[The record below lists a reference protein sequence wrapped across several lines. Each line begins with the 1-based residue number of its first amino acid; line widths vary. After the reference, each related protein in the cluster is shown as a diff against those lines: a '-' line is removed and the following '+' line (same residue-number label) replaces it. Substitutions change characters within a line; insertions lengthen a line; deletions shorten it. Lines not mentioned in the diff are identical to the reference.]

1 VTARI
6 LVVDDVAANA
16 RLLEARLQAE
26 YFEVHTAFNG
36 RDALALAREQ
46 RFDLVLL
53 DVVMPDMTGFEVCA
67 ALKHDPHTA
76 HVPVIMVT
84 SLDQPDDRVKGLDC
98 GADDFLT
105 KPVSDIALVTRVKS
119 LVRLKMVTD
128 ELALRAA
135 AMQSVGCDSAEIFTR
150 TGEIAGRILV
160 VDDRENSTRRI
171 RQALQQPFE
180 VEITADPADAVAQAA
195 SRDFDLVMISL
206 SLNAGDGLRLCT
218 QIKTI
223 DRLRSTPVLLIVDA
237 DETARLMRALDL
249 GVNDYIIR
257 PIDVNEL
264 RARVRTQLRRRL
276 YADRLRHMVSSA
288 VELAITDPLTGLYN
302 RRYLD
307 AHLNSAVARAAETE
321 KPVCVLLF
329 DVDHFKT
336 INDTYG
342 HDSGDD
348 ILKDFAV
355 RRPAAPR
362 RARDRS
368 CRSLRRRGIRARH
381 AGDGW
386 GFCPLCGGTA
396 AQRRGKGSV
405 HEPFRRQPQH
415 DGQYRPG
422 GMAGA
427 PRHRRGAVQARGSSA
442 LRGEAR
448 RPQSGRRQRRLIG
461 ARPVAKKPAILL
473 TKCEPFG
480 RNAPPHALHC
490 ARRKR
495 QRAPLLGENF
505 RIPHGFAQV
514 RRISWVRGVGR
525 PDVVSGLLVQPRS
538 GRPLPNKKGARR
550 RPTRRWALFYLILPS
565 LKRTCLRAFGSYF
578 RSASFSVMVRLFFFV
593 T

>member
-26 YFEVHTAFNG
+26 YFDVHTAFNG
-36 RDALALAREQ
+36 RDALALAREK

-67 ALKHDPHTA
+67 ALKHDPRTA

-84 SLDQPDDRVKGLDC
+84 SLDQPEDRVKGLDC

-171 RQALQQPFE
+171 RQALQRPFE
-180 VEITADPADAVAQAA
+180 VEITADPADAVAQTE

-206 SLNAGDGLRLCT
+206 TLNAGDGLRLCT

-257 PIDVNEL
+257 PIDANEL

-307 AHLNSAVARAAETE
+307 AHLNSAVARASETE

-329 DVDHFKT
+329 DVDHFKL

-348 ILKDFAV
+348 ILKDFAE
-355 RRPAAPR
+355 R
-362 RARDRS
+362 
-368 CRSLRRRGIRARH
+368 LRRGVRGIDLVARYGGEEFVLVMPETDADFARSVAERLRSDVEKVAFTNRSGVSVNMTVSIGLAEWQGRKDTAEALLKRADQ
-381 AGDGW
+381 A
-386 GFCPLCGGTA
+386 LYA
-396 AQRRGKGSV
+396 AKR
-405 HEPFRRQPQH
+405 
-415 DGQYRPG
+415 
-422 GMAGA
+422 A
-427 PRHRRGAVQARGSSA
+427 
-442 LRGEAR
+442 
-448 RPQSGRRQRRLIG
+448 
-461 ARPVAKKPAILL
+461 
-473 TKCEPFG
+473 G
-480 RNAPPHALHC
+480 RN
-490 ARRKR
+490 R
-495 QRAPLLGENF
+495 
-505 RIPHGFAQV
+505 
-514 RRISWVRGVGR
+514 
-525 PDVVSGLLVQPRS
+525 VV
-538 GRPLPNKKGARR
+538 A
-550 RPTRRWALFYLILPS
+550 
-565 LKRTCLRAFGSYF
+565 
-578 RSASFSVMVRLFFFV
+578 SAA
-593 T
+593 